1 MTDFCKVRK
10 NQYAICPF
18 RLLLST
24 PAPKRINITRNYLG
38 NTQLLLTTLPLT
50 TPCRRKL
57 STHGFCC
64 LATRPTPK
72 PQKYPLSSS
81 LLLIPPTLQNCP
93 RISPPSCQVSL
104 KPRKRPSKKR
114 ATRTRKNHP
123 SFNAER
129 NYPRQESRNPRDPL
143 ERGEARKPKNPT
155 QKILGTRGGI
165 IQNPGKEERREKPRE
180 EEGKSRR
187 KNVFRS
193 GEAINNPPGFA
204 PYSPYRR

>member
-1 MTDFCKVRK
+1 MQGSKEPIRDL
-10 NQYAICPF
+10 PF
-18 RLLLST
+18 SPFA

-93 RISPPSCQVSL
+93 RISPPSCQVL
-104 KPRKRPSKKR
+104 LEPRKRPSNKR
-114 ATRTRKNHP
+114 ATRARKNHP

-155 QKILGTRGGI
+155 QKSAWYL
-165 IQNPGKEERREKPRE
+165 ER
-180 EEGKSRR
+180 
-187 KNVFRS
+187 N
-193 GEAINNPPGFA
+193 
-204 PYSPYRR
+204 